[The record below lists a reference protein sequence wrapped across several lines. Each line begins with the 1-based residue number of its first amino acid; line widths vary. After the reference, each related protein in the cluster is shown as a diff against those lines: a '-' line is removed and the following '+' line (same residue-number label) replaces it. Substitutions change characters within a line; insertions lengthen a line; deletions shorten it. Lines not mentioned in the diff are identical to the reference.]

1 MGDTYTRQSS
11 YTDGDVITAAHTN
24 DEFNQ
29 LLAAFAASTG
39 HTHSGDAGEGGPITK
54 LLGNTLT
61 FGAGTAGTDITITF
75 DGETSDGVLKWMED
89 EDYFEF
95 SDDILIASTEK
106 LQFRDTAIYINSSA
120 DGQLD
125 LVADTEIQIAATT
138 VDINGNVDISGTLTI
153 GSAGISEA
161 ELEILD
167 GATVTTAELNIL
179 DGVTATTAE
188 LNILDGVTSTA
199 AELNILDGVTSTAAE
214 LNILDGVTSTAAEL
228 NILDGVTS
236 TATEL
241 NLVDGSSAGTIVNS
255 KAVVYGSS
263 GEVNATTLQIAGTS
277 ITSTA
282 TELNILDG
290 VTSTAAELNIL
301 DGVTSTAAE
310 LNILDGVTSTA
321 SEINLLDGSNKST
334 SSITIADSDA
344 FIVIDG
350 NTTKQIPASDITTYI
365 AAADISGVAA
375 GVGLS
380 GGGTSG
386 DVTLTLDFSELSDVT
401 PANGDK
407 LATLDSDGS
416 TEQLTTVA
424 SLATLFAGT
433 GLSASSSVISIDAA
447 QTGIT
452 SLLATDIK
460 IGEDDQTKI
469 DFETAD
475 EIHFY
480 AANAEQVFVADGVFG
495 PQTDSDVDLGTTGV
509 RFKDAFV
516 DSLTV
521 TGDISVGDDLT
532 VEGGVI
538 DLKNTGSQSELRL
551 YCEFS
556 NAHYAALK
564 APAHS
569 DFSGNTELTLPAV
582 TDTLV
587 GLAATQTLTNKTLT
601 SPKINENVAVTAT
614 ATEINLLDG
623 VTSTT
628 AELNILDGVTS
639 TAAELNILDG
649 VTSTAAELNILDG
662 VTSTAA
668 ELNILDGV
676 TATTAELNI
685 LDGVTSTTA
694 ELNILDGVTSTAA
707 ELNLVDGIT
716 AGTVSA
722 SKAVIADSNKDVSG
736 FRNVS
741 MTGDLTVAGDDITM
755 ATNTAGHLL
764 IADGTNYNPTAV
776 TDLTSL
782 SSIASGDQFL
792 VVDETDGGLKRVT
805 RSVIVSGLAAG
816 SGDALSNVSEDTTPE
831 LLAPSDGLLVDVAN
845 DITLDADNGNI
856 IFKDGGTTILNIG
869 NNSTDVE
876 FTVSTADKNFKIKGT
891 DGSSA
896 ITALDIDM
904 ALAGKATFNGDVVI
918 GGGLTVSGTTTTV
931 NSTTVNLN
939 DHNIVLD
946 SGNDTSAVING
957 AGITIEGGSGDD
969 AKISYNTSGPKFELL
984 LGSSHEDLQ
993 VDQLIAASLDISGN
1007 VDVDGTLETDALSIN
1022 GTTVSSTAAELNI
1035 LDGVTATASELNI
1048 MDGVTSTTAEL
1059 NILDGVT
1066 ASAADINLIDGI
1078 TNGTVIASKA
1088 IITDSN
1094 KDISG
1099 GRNITISGELDAATL
1114 DISGNADIDGTL
1126 ETDALSINGTT
1137 VTSTAAELNIL
1148 DGVTSTTAELNLLD
1162 GSTAGT
1168 VVASKAVVVDS
1179 NKDIASFRNVTLTG
1193 ELDAATLDISGN
1205 ADIDGTLEADA
1216 ITVGGTALN
1225 TVIAGVTV
1233 TDATNAAH
1241 VLVTDNESTNENNL
1255 ITFVEGATSST
1266 GNVGLEMDGN
1276 LTYNPSTGRLTAT
1289 QLAGTLQTA
1298 AQTNITSLGTLTSL
1312 TVDDI
1317 TIDGS
1322 TISDSGNITID
1333 SGADI
1338 ILDAAGNDFR
1348 FKVAGTEFFRV
1359 ASSSQDVILRPVVDA
1374 KDIIFQQR
1382 DGTEVARVE
1391 DNGTFNVVT
1400 DKLAIN
1406 GTAITSTAAE
1416 LNILDGVTSTTAEL
1430 NILDG
1435 ATVVVGEINALDLG
1449 STAVGTAIASK
1460 AVILDSNKDYTGI
1473 RNFTI
1478 TGELDA
1484 ATLDISGDADID
1496 GTLEADAITV
1506 NGTALDEFISDTTG
1520 AMFSSNTETG
1530 VTVTYQDSDNTID
1543 VAIDAAQTTITSL
1556 LATDIKIGE
1565 DDQTKIDFETADEIH
1580 FYAANAEQVFVSD
1593 GVFGP
1598 QTDSDV
1604 DLGTTGARFKDA
1616 YVDSVTV
1623 TGDVAIGDDVTVTGR
1638 ASGTVTTNTNGQM
1651 DLAVSN
1657 YFNYT
1662 PSADDEIELDNFK
1675 AGQSGTIFL
1684 DNSGGHAI
1692 TVDHTI
1698 LINATQLTAIQT
1710 AGKYMLSYFCTV
1722 DQPNAT
1728 LSNSANADKIIM
1740 SVSGALT

>member
-1126 ETDALSINGTT
+1126 E
-1137 VTSTAAELNIL
+1137 
-1148 DGVTSTTAELNLLD
+1148 
-1162 GSTAGT
+1162 
-1168 VVASKAVVVDS
+1168 
-1179 NKDIASFRNVTLTG
+1179 
-1193 ELDAATLDISGN
+1193 
-1205 ADIDGTLEADA
+1205 ADA

-1604 DLGTTGARFKDA
+1604 DLGTTGVRFKDA

>member
-95 SDDILIASTEK
+95 SDAILIASTEK

-891 DGSSA
+891 DGSSSV
-896 ITALDIDM
+896 TALDIDM

-1604 DLGTTGARFKDA
+1604 DLGTTGVRFKDA

>member
-1 MGDTYTRQSS
+1 MGATYTRQSS

-39 HTHSGDAGEGGPITK
+39 HTHNGDAGEGGPITK

-125 LVADTEIQIAATT
+125 LVADTEIQLAATT
-138 VDINGNVDISGTLTI
+138 VDLNGNLDVSGSLTL
-153 GSAGISEA
+153 GG
-161 ELEILD
+161 
-167 GATVTTAELNIL
+167 TAI
-179 DGVTATTAE
+179 TATASE

-199 AELNILDGVTSTAAE
+199 AELNILDGVTST
-214 LNILDGVTSTAAEL
+214 TAEL

-263 GEVNATTLQIAGTS
+263 GEVNATTLQIAGTA

-290 VTSTAAELNIL
+290 VTSTTAELNIL
-301 DGVTSTAAE
+301 DGVTATAAE

-321 SEINLLDGSNKST
+321 GEINLLDGSAKST
-334 SSITIADSDA
+334 SSITIADDDA
-344 FIVIDG
+344 FIIIDG
-350 NTTKQIPASDITTYI
+350 TTTKQIPASDLTTYL
-365 AAADISGVAA
+365 AAGDITAVTA

-380 GGGTSG
+380 GGGSSG
-386 DVTLTLDFSELSDVT
+386 DVTLTLDLSELSDVT

-416 TEQLTTVA
+416 TEQLTTIA
-424 SLATLFAGT
+424 SLANLFAGT
-433 GLSASSSVISIDAA
+433 GLSASSSVISVDAA

-509 RFKDAFV
+509 RFKDAYI
-516 DSLTV
+516 DTV
-521 TGDISVGDDLT
+521 TTTGNVSVGDDLT

-538 DLKNTGSQSELRL
+538 ALKNTGSQSELRL
-551 YCEFS
+551 YCESS
-556 NAHYAALK
+556 NAHYAALQ

-569 DFSGNTELTLPAV
+569 AFSGNTTLTLPAT
-582 TDTLV
+582 TDTIV
-587 GLAATQTLTNKTLT
+587 GRATTDTLTNKTLT

-623 VTSTT
+623 VTATT
-628 AELNILDGVTS
+628 SELNILDGVTS
-639 TAAELNILDG
+639 TA
-649 VTSTAAELNILDG
+649 S
-662 VTSTAA
+662 

-676 TATTAELNI
+676 TATTSELNI
-685 LDGVTSTTA
+685 LDGVTATASELNILDGVTATASELNILDGVTATTS

-722 SKAVIADSNKDVSG
+722 SKAVIADSNKDVGG

-741 MTGDLTVAGDDITM
+741 MTGDLTVSGDDITM
-755 ATNTAGHLL
+755 GTNTSGHFL
-764 IADGTNYNPTAV
+764 IADGNNYSPTAV

-782 SSIASGDQFL
+782 STIASGDQFI

-845 DITLDADNGNI
+845 DITLDSDNGNI

-891 DGSSA
+891 DGSSP

-918 GGGLTVSGTTTTV
+918 GGDLTVSGTTTTV
-931 NSTTVNLN
+931 NSNTVNIG

-946 SGNDTSAVING
+946 SDNSTSAVVNG

-969 AKISYNTSGPKFELL
+969 AKINYNTSGPKFELL
-984 LGSSHEDLQ
+984 LGSNHEDLQ

-1007 VDVDGTLETDALSIN
+1007 VDVDGKLETDELSIN
-1022 GTTVSSTAAELNI
+1022 GSDVTATAAELNI
-1035 LDGVTATASELNI
+1035 LDGVTATASELNTL
-1048 MDGVTSTTAEL
+1048 DGITATTSEL

-1126 ETDALSINGTT
+1126 E
-1137 VTSTAAELNIL
+1137 
-1148 DGVTSTTAELNLLD
+1148 
-1162 GSTAGT
+1162 
-1168 VVASKAVVVDS
+1168 
-1179 NKDIASFRNVTLTG
+1179 
-1193 ELDAATLDISGN
+1193 
-1205 ADIDGTLEADA
+1205 ADT

-1233 TDATNAAH
+1233 TNATNAAH
-1241 VLVTDNESTNENNL
+1241 VLVTDNESQNENNL
-1255 ITFVEGATSST
+1255 ITFVENATSST

-1276 LTYNPSTGRLTAT
+1276 LTYNPSTGNLSAT
-1289 QLAGTLQTA
+1289 QLTGTLQTA

-1317 TIDGS
+1317 TINGS
-1322 TISDSGNITID
+1322 TISDSGDIAID
-1333 SGADI
+1333 AGGDI
-1338 ILDAAGNDFR
+1338 ILDAAGNQIK
-1348 FKVAGTEFFRV
+1348 FKDNGTE
-1359 ASSSQDVILRPVVDA
+1359 ILRISNTSSDAVLQPMVDG
-1374 KDIIFQQR
+1374 KDIIFKQR
-1382 DGTEVARVE
+1382 DGTEVARVK

-1435 ATVVVGEINALDLG
+1435 VTSTTAELNILDGVTATATEINKLDGVTSTTAELNLVDG
-1449 STAVGTAIASK
+1449 SSAGTIVNSK
-1460 AVILDSNKDYTGI
+1460 AVVYGSSGEVNATTLQIGGTSITSTAAELNILDGVTSTA
-1473 RNFTI
+1473 T
-1478 TGELDA
+1478 ELNILDGVTSTTA
-1484 ATLDISGDADID
+1484 ELNILDGVTSTTAELNIMDGNTSASSTTLVDADRVVTND
-1496 GTLEADAITV
+1496 
-1506 NGTALDEFISDTTG
+1506 NGTMKQVAL
-1520 AMFSSNTETG
+1520 
-1530 VTVTYQDSDNTID
+1530 
-1543 VAIDAAQTTITSL
+1543 
-1556 LATDIKIGE
+1556 
-1565 DDQTKIDFETADEIH
+1565 
-1580 FYAANAEQVFVSD
+1580 
-1593 GVFGP
+1593 
-1598 QTDSDV
+1598 SDV
-1604 DLGTTGARFKDA
+1604 KTYLSSAGFSTEDPTALAIALG
-1616 YVDSVTV
+1616 
-1623 TGDVAIGDDVTVTGR
+1623 
-1638 ASGTVTTNTNGQM
+1638 
-1651 DLAVSN
+1651 
-1657 YFNYT
+1657 
-1662 PSADDEIELDNFK
+1662 
-1675 AGQSGTIFL
+1675 
-1684 DNSGGHAI
+1684 
-1692 TVDHTI
+1692 
-1698 LINATQLTAIQT
+1698 
-1710 AGKYMLSYFCTV
+1710 
-1722 DQPNAT
+1722 
-1728 LSNSANADKIIM
+1728 
-1740 SVSGALT
+1740 

>member
-29 LLAAFAASTG
+29 LLAAFQASTG
-39 HTHSGDAGEGGPITK
+39 HTHDGTANEGGPITK

-668 ELNILDGV
+668 ELNILEGV

-856 IFKDGGTTILNIG
+856 IFKDGCTTILNIG

-1126 ETDALSINGTT
+1126 E
-1137 VTSTAAELNIL
+1137 
-1148 DGVTSTTAELNLLD
+1148 
-1162 GSTAGT
+1162 
-1168 VVASKAVVVDS
+1168 
-1179 NKDIASFRNVTLTG
+1179 
-1193 ELDAATLDISGN
+1193 
-1205 ADIDGTLEADA
+1205 ADA

-1241 VLVTDNESTNENNL
+1241 VLVTNNESTNENNL

-1484 ATLDISGDADID
+1484 ATFDISGDAYID

-1556 LATDIKIGE
+1556 FATDIKIGE

-1604 DLGTTGARFKDA
+1604 DLGTTGVRFKDA

>member
-29 LLAAFAASTG
+29 LLAAFEASTG
-39 HTHSGDAGEGGPITK
+39 HTHDGTANEGGPITK

-1604 DLGTTGARFKDA
+1604 DLGTTGVRFKDA

>member
-676 TATTAELNI
+676 TATPAELNI

-1604 DLGTTGARFKDA
+1604 DLGTTGVRFKDA

>member
-199 AELNILDGVTSTAAE
+199 AELKILDGVTSTAAE

-1604 DLGTTGARFKDA
+1604 DLGTTGVRFKDA

>member
-301 DGVTSTAAE
+301 DGVTSTAAD

-792 VVDETDGGLKRVT
+792 VVDETDGALKRVT

-1604 DLGTTGARFKDA
+1604 DLGTTGVRFKDA

>member
-551 YCEFS
+551 YCESS

-1496 GTLEADAITV
+1496 GTFEADAITV

-1604 DLGTTGARFKDA
+1604 DLGTTGVRFKDA